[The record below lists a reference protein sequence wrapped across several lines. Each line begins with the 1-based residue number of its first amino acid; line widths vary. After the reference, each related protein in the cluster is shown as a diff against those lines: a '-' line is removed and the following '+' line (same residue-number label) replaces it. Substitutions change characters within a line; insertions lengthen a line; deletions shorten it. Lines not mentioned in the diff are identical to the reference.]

1 MLCVTL
7 ASSMLREEHK
17 LCTLNEGLCVLKEL
31 DVSLHHALVA
41 PGKVNNPHSKDL
53 AVISVLAKP
62 HFSLNLRLVLEP
74 N

>member
-17 LCTLNEGLCVLKEL
+17 LCTLNEGLSVLKEL

-41 PGKVNNPHSKDL
+41 PGKVHNPHSKDFPIIG
-53 AVISVLAKP
+53 V
-62 HFSLNLRLVLEP
+62 FT
-74 N
+74 